1 MLEKGEMKNEEM
13 KKRMEELRSSS
24 SLRDFVSSAALKSVD
39 QKFREIDKLFDK
51 FSEKNHEQLS
61 NAEIKPIHEKYPF
74 AQNGICAFIAP
85 MGSGKSYN
93 YMKLS
98 AKQEVLFAEPF
109 FELIVICSTSANFD
123 QTVKTFSPAIQK
135 SKLIAVKDT
144 ELLDWL
150 NKYMKR
156 ILKYNAINEY
166 VNSDCKVIND
176 ELRRLINKK
185 RLDQGKN
192 TILKIMRY
200 LVEKIYKYKC
210 KTFPHRCL
218 LILDDFA
225 NHS

>member
-1 MLEKGEMKNEEM
+1 MEENEMKNEE
-13 KKRMEELRSSS
+13 KN
-24 SLRDFVSSAALKSVD
+24 VD

-123 QTVKTFSPAIQK
+123 QTVKTFSPAIKK
-135 SKLIAVKDT
+135 SK
-144 ELLDWL
+144 
-150 NKYMKR
+150 
-156 ILKYNAINEY
+156 
-166 VNSDCKVIND
+166 
-176 ELRRLINKK
+176 
-185 RLDQGKN
+185 
-192 TILKIMRY
+192 
-200 LVEKIYKYKC
+200 
-210 KTFPHRCL
+210 
-218 LILDDFA
+218 
-225 NHS
+225 